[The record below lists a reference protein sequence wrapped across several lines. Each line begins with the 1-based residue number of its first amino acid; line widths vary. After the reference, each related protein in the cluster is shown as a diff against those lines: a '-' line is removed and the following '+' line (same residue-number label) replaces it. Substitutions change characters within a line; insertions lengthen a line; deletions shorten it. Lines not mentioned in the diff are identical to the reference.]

1 MLKIFNTQLN
11 GIFSKIDAQIEEIEI
26 ASQLLMQAANGEGK
40 IRIKTF
46 DEINHFQTFM
56 TDGNES
62 FPHAETLNTL
72 DEIEKID
79 STDRVLLAGTS
90 FTEELN
96 EWITKLNDHD
106 IDFVVIANKDKDN
119 KTHESLM
126 HYIDLSTPR
135 AIVPTA
141 DYSKIITPHLM
152 ALNYIYY
159 IMFAEMHEITQDLN
173 EEI

>member
-46 DEINHFQTFM
+46 DEINNFHNFM
-56 TDGNES
+56 INGQES
-62 FPHAETLNTL
+62 LPHSESLNKL
-72 DEIEKID
+72 DEIKKID
-79 STDRVLLAGTS
+79 STDRVLLAGTF

-96 EWITKLNDHD
+96 EWITKLNDYD
-106 IDFVVIANKDKDN
+106 IDFVVIANKDKTD
-119 KTHESLM
+119 KAHESLM

-152 ALNYIYY
+152 VLNYIYY
-159 IMFAEMHEITQDLN
+159 IMFAEMYEITQDLN